1 MWGLCLLVGVTL
13 SPLPVEDTYTAL
25 QRALIAHAIDTMPR
39 TFEAPSGPSQARE
52 SESNAPLVPKT
63 IPVPRSGTRYGLM
76 NIRGEYFSPAYRYS
90 GKWREWSAEPTDA
103 HAWVSLDRC
112 ADAAK
117 VWLATH
123 GESLT
128 VVLL

>member
-13 SPLPVEDTYTAL
+13 SPLPVEDAYTAL
-25 QRALIAHAIDTMPR
+25 QRALIAHAIDTMPKTLETPPEGTQR
-39 TFEAPSGPSQARE
+39 
-52 SESNAPLVPKT
+52 PLSPFPLRGK
-63 IPVPRSGTRYGLM
+63 IRYGLM
-76 NIRGEYFSPAYRYS
+76 NVRGEYFSHAYRYS

-123 GESLT
+123 GEPLT

>member
-13 SPLPVEDTYTAL
+13 SPLPVEDAYTAL
-25 QRALIAHAIDTMPR
+25 QRALILHAVDTMPR
-39 TFEAPSGPSQARE
+39 TSEAPSSASQARE

-76 NIRGEYFSPAYRYS
+76 NARGEYFSHAYLR
-90 GKWREWSAEPTDA
+90 GGRWLEWAPEPLDA

-112 ADAAK
+112 ADAAR